1 MTFQDL
7 LKSHK
12 PSE

>member
-7 LKSHK
+7 YKQF
-12 PSE
+12 